1 MALFYLI
8 NGWAGRI
15 AWLDEAMRFFV
26 VCAVPLL
33 WTGVAWALLLAPRPR
48 LSRRVLAGAALSS
61 LVGCFAFWWAI
72 IALAQSAWHTD
83 VFSPRPFVTHWVNA
97 LIVEPNDNSYPCFE
111 VMLAA
116 GAATILWAF
125 APRLGLIAWAAT
137 ALFGFARVFCGSN
150 YPVDVGVG
158 WLSGGAITAL
168 ALALWRLPLII
179 HSRDVKL
186 VWRRR
191 HQAAFSGF
199 AIALLLGNAL
209 LEVVRAPRSGTTGGT
224 PKINTAQVDSMRLEG
239 RAQAAPL
246 TAETTQIEGEGVAQ
260 GAQSAQKTAEHNATP
275 GLPLDGRYGRQP
287 KIEARLGA
295 ALKRSKLAHQLVE
308 IEVAQVTIGSSP
320 FRVVGVQF
328 LVVPGRADERKLV
341 AQTAARIVKTCF
353 QTEPSL
359 ANVDVLGVIFPAADQ
374 RSGGEMFGE
383 GGNAQVAEDAHT
395 EPRALPVFTA
405 SIQKRKLILTDGPAW
420 LNAPNVDDGLWLRAR
435 SQLFIDPQILP
446 VSAESA
452 PVPTPTAV
460 PTPFPT
466 ATAVPTAIPT
476 ATPRPQ
482 PTVAP
487 TAKPTAK
494 PVIVVPAPL
503 KPKPTIRPKPTI
515 KPTSKPAVR
524 RVVPRKNTVKKRRRY
539 RAPRYRRRYQ

>member
-111 VMLAA
+111 VMLATA
-116 GAATILWAF
+116 AATILWAF
-125 APRLGLIAWAAT
+125 APRWGLIAWSMT
-137 ALFGFARVFCGSN
+137 ALFGFARVFCGGN

-158 WLSGGAITAL
+158 WLSGAAITAL

-179 HSRDVKL
+179 HSRDAKL

-209 LEVVRAPRSGTTGGT
+209 LDVVRAPRSGTTGGT
-224 PKINTAQVDSMRLEG
+224 PKVNTAQVDGMRLEG

-246 TAETTQIEGEGVAQ
+246 TSETTQGEGVAQ
-260 GAQSAQKTAEHNATP
+260 GAQAAQKTAEHNATP
-275 GLPLDGRYGRQP
+275 RLPLDDRYGRQP
-287 KIEARLGA
+287 KIEARLAA
-295 ALKRSKLAHQLVE
+295 ALKRSDLAHQLVE
-308 IEVAQVTIGSSP
+308 IEVAQVTIGTSP

-328 LVVPGRADERKLV
+328 LVVPGRTNERKLV

-359 ANVDVLGVIFPAADQ
+359 ANVDVLGVIFPTENQ
-374 RSGGEMFGE
+374 HSGGELFGE
-383 GGNAQVAEDAHT
+383 GGGAQVAEDAHE

-405 SIQKRKLILTDGPAW
+405 SIQKRKLVLPDGPAW

-435 SQLFIDPQILP
+435 SQLFIDPQVLP
-446 VSAESA
+446 VVAEPTPT
-452 PVPTPTAV
+452 PVPTAV
-460 PTPFPT
+460 PTPLPT
-466 ATAVPTAIPT
+466 ATAVPTIIPT
-476 ATPRPQ
+476 ATPLPQ
-482 PTVAP
+482 PTAAP
-487 TAKPTAK
+487 TTKPTAK
-494 PVIVVPAPL
+494 PAVVVPAPL
-503 KPKPTIRPKPTI
+503 KPKPTIRPTTKPKPT
-515 KPTSKPAVR
+515 PKPAVR
-524 RVVPRKNTVKKRRRY
+524 RAVPRKNTIKKRRRY